1 LATISRIN
9 IKQLNAIN
17 YLAKTNVKEAP
28 DTRDDNIIDLSNTDI
43 SNDQKTQLQQ
53 LVNPWASSVVLAA
66 EKDGSLRFC
75 IDYRTLNAVTIR
87 DAYPIPRID
96 DTLDALEEAKF
107 ISTIHLRSGYWQIQ
121 IDPKS
126 QALTPF
132 ISHK

>member
-1 LATISRIN
+1 
-9 IKQLNAIN
+9 
-17 YLAKTNVKEAP
+17 
-28 DTRDDNIIDLSNTDI
+28 SN
-43 SNDQKTQLQQ
+43 S
-53 LVNPWASSVVLAA
+53 PWASSVVLAA

-96 DTLDALEEAKF
+96 DTLDALEEVKF
-107 ISTIHLRSGYWQIQ
+107 ISTIHLRSGYWQVQ

-132 ISHK
+132 IS